1 MFNDQFT
8 FYYVTDI
15 IQFAETSVPSRPFL
29 LRNANGFL
37 SIDVDVMSI
46 LIRVSKMC
54 VIFENK
60 LAQSYRRKFHCLK
73 REASVPAFF
82 TSRDPRNLPLVN
94 PSVESIPSTPDYRV
108 VLTIFLPVKLILN

>member
-37 SIDVDVMSI
+37 PIDVDVMSI
-46 LIRVSKMC
+46 LIRVNKMC

-60 LAQSYRRKFHCLK
+60 LAQSYRRKFPCLK

-82 TSRDPRNLPLVN
+82 YFERS
-94 PSVESIPSTPDYRV
+94 SQ
-108 VLTIFLPVKLILN
+108 LTISESECRKHSFHHAR